1 MKILM
6 LCLGNICRSPLAEG
20 ILRSKLPEN
29 FEIDSAGTISMH
41 EGNKADRRSIRIA
54 EMHDVN
60 INEHRARIIKKED
73 FSYYDKIYCM
83 DLHNLQDAYSM
94 ADTEEERQ
102 KISLILEE
110 AGNISDFN
118 EVPDPYY
125 GDFEDFEKVYRMLDE
140 ACETIANQL
149 TKP

>member
-60 INEHRARIIKKED
+60 IIEHRARIIKKED

>member
-1 MKILM
+1 
-6 LCLGNICRSPLAEG
+6 
-20 ILRSKLPEN
+20 
-29 FEIDSAGTISMH
+29 
-41 EGNKADRRSIRIA
+41 
-54 EMHDVN
+54 MHDVN

>member
-1 MKILM
+1 M

-60 INEHRARIIKKED
+60 IIEHRARIIKKED